1 MKNLIYLLFI
11 IIFIS
16 SCSIFD
22 DGTTTKYNKTVKL
35 YKIDWLEKDIK
46 IFLYKK
52 DNYKLYIPIRY
63 LVNYVNFSS
72 ENSLLVFFKY
82 ADSLINLKSE
92 QKIFPNT
99 MFNLKGYGKY
109 FDIFAYRDLFESGS
123 YIIYDTKEN
132 KYITEVTVDSYVW
145 SGGPLAADVRYKVY
159 IKGKIFWEINVQA

>member
-46 IFLYKK
+46 IFLK

-63 LVNYVNFSS
+63 LK
-72 ENSLLVFFKY
+72 LC
-82 ADSLINLKSE
+82 
-92 QKIFPNT
+92 
-99 MFNLKGYGKY
+99 
-109 FDIFAYRDLFESGS
+109 
-123 YIIYDTKEN
+123 
-132 KYITEVTVDSYVW
+132 
-145 SGGPLAADVRYKVY
+145 
-159 IKGKIFWEINVQA
+159 